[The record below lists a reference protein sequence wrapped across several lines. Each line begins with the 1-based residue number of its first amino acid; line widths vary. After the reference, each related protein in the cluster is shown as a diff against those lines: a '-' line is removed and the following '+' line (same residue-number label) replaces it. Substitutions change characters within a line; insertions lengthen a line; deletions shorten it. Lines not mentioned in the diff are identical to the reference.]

1 LRSQYRHLG
10 QTDVAHSHSRSRLF
24 ERVISL
30 LFTRSSSLIV
40 EYTGMAI
47 VCQGETGQK
56 LAVCQKDDVSIH
68 DIVIDVAKQGK
79 VIVPLIDQGETTTA
93 KKLITDNNTLT
104 GQTWFA

>member
-1 LRSQYRHLG
+1 
-10 QTDVAHSHSRSRLF
+10 
-24 ERVISL
+24 
-30 LFTRSSSLIV
+30 
-40 EYTGMAI
+40 MAI

-104 GQTWFA
+104 GGYPDVGRQGMQSVKGFFFWHGYFMAKRLKYAGS

>member
-1 LRSQYRHLG
+1 
-10 QTDVAHSHSRSRLF
+10 
-24 ERVISL
+24 
-30 LFTRSSSLIV
+30 
-40 EYTGMAI
+40 MAI